1 MEESQM
7 LSLGFRDVCVEQQD
21 YFIGSSDGMLNMDV
35 YDGHCE
41 IANGRTSLKWLWEDL
56 CSNYGVKWSLLP
68 HTRQC

>member
-1 MEESQM
+1 MYMEESQM

-41 IANGRTSLKWLWEDL
+41 IANGRTSLK
-56 CSNYGVKWSLLP
+56 
-68 HTRQC
+68 